1 MIVTVLASGSK
12 GNCIYISTNN
22 HHILIDVGMTCISIE
37 RKLKEINVN
46 PSDIDT
52 ILVTHAHKDHIAGL
66 DVFYKKYKPTV
77 YLTDNIYKEANL
89 KLASYKIL
97 IESIKLDD
105 ILITP
110 IPTSHDAKDSRGYI
124 IEHNNKSLVY
134 ITDTG
139 YLNSKYFDLLKNK
152 NIYIMES
159 NHDVELLMNN
169 EHYPHNI
176 KIRILGD
183 EGHLS
188 NVDSSMYLSKLI
200 GDNTKKIFLHHL
212 SEENNTPDIALKTL
226 KETLIKKNIEFDNI
240 SVASQNEISEVVTI

>member
-1 MIVTVLASGSK
+1 MKKHCTI
-12 GNCIYISTNN
+12 ITN
-22 HHILIDVGMTCISIE
+22 D
-37 RKLKEINVN
+37 
-46 PSDIDT
+46 
-52 ILVTHAHKDHIAGL
+52 
-66 DVFYKKYKPTV
+66 
-77 YLTDNIYKEANL
+77 
-89 KLASYKIL
+89 
-97 IESIKLDD
+97 
-105 ILITP
+105 
-110 IPTSHDAKDSRGYI
+110 
-124 IEHNNKSLVY
+124 NKSVVY

-139 YLNSKYFDLLKNK
+139 YINEKYYEILKNR
-152 NIYIMES
+152 NVYIMES

-200 GDNTKKIFLHHL
+200 GDNTKKVFLHHL

-240 SVASQNEISEVVTI
+240 SVASQNEISEVVTIW